1 MMSKYALARQ
11 TPQEVVLVSSESLA
25 SCATSFSPVTAEPFV
40 PVHLPQDLAPYLRIP
55 TLPKVTRRVLALPR
69 QGSDLPQLMAAVI
82 AESPDLTRDLLQ
94 AAVST
99 QPSGTTTLLGGQ
111 DELAARIESMD
122 PAVARCLV
130 LAVSVRRLLQD
141 TSPVERLVWNH
152 SFDVACLAR
161 CFAQHFSPDLAEEA
175 FVSGLL
181 HDLGIVLLS
190 RHYPDFPYLQ
200 LLGVRSDNLSTLEHD
215 SMKISHPD
223 VASMLVNEWSMPPS
237 VLAAVTL
244 HDDLEFAF
252 GMSPQWSALSANLYI
267 ADWVDQLSSHEAHTA
282 APPSEVLA
290 AARHL
295 GASERDFLEVM
306 REVRRLCLGEL

>member
-11 TPQEVVLVSSESLA
+11 TPQEVASVSGEPLA
-25 SCATSFSPVTAEPFV
+25 SCATSLSPLTAEPFV
-40 PVHLPQDLAPYLRIP
+40 PRHLPQDLAPYLRIP

-69 QGSDLPQLMAAVI
+69 HGSDLPQLMAAAV

-94 AAVST
+94 AAVSK
-99 QPSGTTTLLGGQ
+99 QPSETTTVLGGQ
-111 DELAARIESMD
+111 DELAARIEAMD

-130 LAVSVRRLLQD
+130 LAVSVRRLVQD

-161 CFAQHFSPDLAEEA
+161 CFAQHFSAELAEEA

-181 HDLGIVLLS
+181 HDFGIVLLS

-200 LLGVRSDNLSTLEHD
+200 LLNKRSDDLSTLEHAT
-215 SMKISHPD
+215 MNIAHPD
-223 VASMLVNEWSMPPS
+223 VASMLVSDWSMPPS
-237 VLAAVTL
+237 ILAAVTL

-267 ADWVDQLSSHEAHTA
+267 ADWVEQLGAHDEYPA
-282 APPSEVLA
+282 APPPDVLE
-290 AARHL
+290 AARYF
-295 GASERDFLEVM
+295 GASERELVEVM
-306 REVRRLCLGEL
+306 KYVRRLCLGEL